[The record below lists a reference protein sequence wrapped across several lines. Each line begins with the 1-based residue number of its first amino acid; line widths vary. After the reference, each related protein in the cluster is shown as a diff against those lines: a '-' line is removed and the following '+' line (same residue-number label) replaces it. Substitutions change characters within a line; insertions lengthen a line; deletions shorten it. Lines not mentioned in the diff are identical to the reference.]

1 MEVLTEVVKTVLLDN
16 MKYYSSLETCIEH
29 EFKHRIKTQKGIDSI
44 LLLAEYQSILDY
56 CNVREPV
63 KDSLQL
69 YNTLLYTLAK
79 ELIETTEIQHD
90 FYLRHL

>member
-44 LLLAEYQSILDY
+44 LSLADYQSILEY
-56 CNVREPV
+56 CQVT
-63 KDSLQL
+63 DSDVDMNL
-69 YNTLLYTLAK
+69 YNRLLYTIAK
-79 ELIETTEIQHD
+79 ELIETTEIQHE